1 MHVRV
6 TKAPIRTRPHALTRA
21 RTHTHTRTLVG
32 ARDPHTHARVH
43 SRRHSNRIGRCNVAR
58 HTRSRLSPTLTTTQA
73 CADVHAPKRRRHAS
87 VRNRARTHTHTHTC
101 TRARAQSMLAPLRSH
116 SLETQCARAEPC
128 AHTHTLTNAHAH
140 VHTDTHTLTRSHTLA
155 HTCTYECSSARPH
168 PRVGSRA
175 RRPDQGHT
183 RQRRTMGT
191 HPRQI
196 THTHTHTHVRPWAHS
211 HVHPHAHTCT
221 HTQTQNNDA
230 RALIH
235 NQKGT
240 PTRVYAPRPA
250 RQESH
255 THASAQPPLI
265 STRVP
270 VHACAPTHTHTC
282 TSTRVNVQRCRAAA
296 AVQSRQCA

>member
-1 MHVRV
+1 M
-6 TKAPIRTRPHALTRA
+6 
-21 RTHTHTRTLVG
+21 HTRTHLPT
-32 ARDPHTHARVH
+32 RTHAH
-43 SRRHSNRIGRCNVAR
+43 
-58 HTRSRLSPTLTTTQA
+58 PY
-73 CADVHAPKRRRHAS
+73 
-87 VRNRARTHTHTHTC
+87 
-101 TRARAQSMLAPLRSH
+101 
-116 SLETQCARAEPC
+116 
-128 AHTHTLTNAHAH
+128 
-140 VHTDTHTLTRSHTLA
+140 THTLTRPHTLA
-155 HTCTYECSSARPH
+155 QTCTYECSSARPH

-183 RQRRTMGT
+183 RQRRTMGPRT
-191 HPRQI
+191 HAKSH
-196 THTHTHTHVRPWAHS
+196 TLTHTHTHVRPWAHS

-265 STRVP
+265 STR
-270 VHACAPTHTHTC
+270 APRTCTHTH
-282 TSTRVNVQRCRAAA
+282 SRAQACA
-296 AVQSRQCA
+296 QARARTYSARAHTAVQSRQCARQTHTHARTFSSAHACAFLCMVVHAHPRAAHSNNASTRAHTHALARAHTQGSTRAVCDERCRRGRGRSAWSATPELPAPTGVVAQPPPHSSNTCPPRHTHIHLHSRM